1 MAVDIRM
8 KQELAEMDKEYGGE
22 NMYKML
28 GPTSLSWTS
37 VDSSRMYMFTS
48 HLKQCLTLLNPQVPR
63 LATGMENAIGKEN
76 KSAYFKLEGTWEVIA
91 IIDKFRFPKE
101 MIEKDPKIREKQI
114 YTLILYNKKEDKYEI
129 VEKPVAENK
138 TERFGYVYNTD
149 FMDSLKVGDR
159 FTTVVLY
166 HSTS

>member
-91 IIDKFRFPKE
+91 VIDKFRFPKE
-101 MIEKDPKIREKQI
+101 MIEKDPKIRESRSIPSFFIIRKRISTRLWKSLSLRIRQSALDMPTI
-114 YTLILYNKKEDKYEI
+114 RSSWILL
-129 VEKPVAENK
+129 V
-138 TERFGYVYNTD
+138 
-149 FMDSLKVGDR
+149 
-159 FTTVVLY
+159 
-166 HSTS
+166 